1 VNPPTQVK
9 LEEAAWGAE
18 EELDIDD
25 EIMGETNANTLHNA
39 NDGDQNSDIYVPPSP
54 GADPLLAVLR

>member
-1 VNPPTQVK
+1 
-9 LEEAAWGAE
+9 
-18 EELDIDD
+18 
-25 EIMGETNANTLHNA
+25 MGETNANTLQNA

>member
-1 VNPPTQVK
+1 MNPPTQVK

-25 EIMGETNANTLHNA
+25 DIMGETNANTLQNA
-39 NDGDQNSDIYVPPSP
+39 NDVEQNSDIYVPPSP